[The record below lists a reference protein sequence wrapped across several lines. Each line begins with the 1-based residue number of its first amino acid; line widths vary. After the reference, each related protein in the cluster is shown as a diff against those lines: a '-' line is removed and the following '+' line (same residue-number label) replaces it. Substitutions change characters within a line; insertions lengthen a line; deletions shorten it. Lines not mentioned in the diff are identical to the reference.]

1 MSSAPSAID
10 ALADALNQKLVIA
23 DSDNVNASI
32 ISQLASKF
40 PELSAAQSAE
50 QHQWLTL
57 SLRFPE
63 SLAELNE
70 TLKHRTYLLNTPEL
84 SLADVVAYTRVR
96 EIVKAFKVEEIKG
109 FRHIVRWLDLIQ
121 HEDKVEVKKEDI
133 VDVNVDLEAERE
145 IKAKPE
151 KKKAAAADAAAPA
164 AKKDAK
170 KGPKV
175 KADKKAGAEKKD
187 AAPATEGA
195 AVSTGEAR
203 AEKKE
208 KKKKEKKP
216 QPAKVEIPITPG
228 MIDLRVGHIQKAI
241 KHPDADSLY
250 VSTIDVGDAE
260 GTPRTICSGLVKYYP
275 LEALQDRLVVVVAN
289 LKPVNMRGIKSA
301 GMVLCASE
309 GETVEFVEPPAGS
322 KPGDKLFFEGYDI
335 DPEAV
340 LNPKKKI
347 WETVQPGF
355 TTAADKTVV
364 FRKEGDEE
372 RKLVNKKGEV
382 CASKTLV
389 GAAVR

>member
-1 MSSAPSAID
+1 MSTASID

-23 DSDNVNASI
+23 EADNVNAAI
-32 ISQLASKF
+32 VSQLGDKF
-40 PELSAAQSAE
+40 PKLTPEQSAE
-50 QHQWLTL
+50 EHQWLTV

-63 SLAELNE
+63 GLSELNE
-70 TLKHRTYLLNTPEL
+70 TLKGRTFLLNTPEI

-96 EIVKAFKVEEIKG
+96 DLVKAFKVEEIKSL
-109 FRHIVRWLDLIQ
+109 RHIVRWLDLIQ
-121 HEDKVEVKKEDI
+121 NSDKVEVKKDDI
-133 VDVNVDLEAERE
+133 VEVNADLEAERE

-151 KKKAAAADAAAPA
+151 KKKAAAPAAAA
-164 AKKDAK
+164 AEKKE

-175 KADKKAGAEKKD
+175 KADKKAGADKKTD
-187 AAPATEGA
+187 GSPAAAGGHAGEGE
-195 AVSTGEAR
+195 TR

-250 VSTIDVGDAE
+250 VSTIDVGDAD
-260 GTPRTICSGLVKYYP
+260 GNPRTICSGLVKYYP

-289 LKPVNMRGIKSA
+289 LKPVTMRGIKSA

-322 KPGDKLFFEGYDI
+322 KPGDKLFFEGHDI
-335 DPEAV
+335 TPEPV

-347 WETVQPGF
+347 WETIQPGF
-355 TTAADKTVV
+355 TTAADKTVIYQ
-364 FRKEGDEE
+364 KEGEE
-372 RKLVNKKGEV
+372 PRKLVNKEGLV
-382 CASKTLV
+382 CAPKTLV